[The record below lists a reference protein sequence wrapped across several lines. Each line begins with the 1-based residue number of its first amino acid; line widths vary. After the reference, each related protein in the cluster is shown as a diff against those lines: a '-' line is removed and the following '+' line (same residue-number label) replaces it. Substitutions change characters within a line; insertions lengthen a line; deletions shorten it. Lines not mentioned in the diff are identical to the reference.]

1 MPLDEGGQ
9 RGGPCVHSAGRLV
22 PVPASEAGQAVAV
35 FVVVV
40 VAGPVAALSAGVHT
54 KDAPEHHRQPADEE
68 LVAAEQDVAAVAVT
82 VAAVAAADTAAE
94 EERVVAE
101 VASGSEDLA
110 DSYNFIIPIV
120 QKLRYALSL
129 LPSRDDL
136 EGCAQ

>member
-68 LVAAEQDVAAVAVT
+68 LVAAEQVV

-129 LPSRDDL
+129 LPSRDDP